1 MIVNDKGITM
11 IGRIVNKE
19 GNLWRTMR
27 TLR

>member
-19 GNLWRTMR
+19 GNLWSAIRK
-27 TLR
+27 LS